1 MERNYPKFTV
11 TAKAERSVRAG
22 HPWVYGE
29 EVTAVEGSYE
39 NGEIGDVLSPKGK
52 WLGSGFINDQSK
64 IWVRLISRNTN
75 DRFDE
80 AFFRR
85 RVAYALAYRKTV
97 MGPDFNAC
105 RLIHGEADQFP
116 GLTVD
121 RFEDILVCE
130 VLSLGMERRKELI
143 CRLLAEELAALGVTV
158 RAIYE
163 RSESPLRSKEGLEDT
178 RGFVPLPGLEKEAEG
193 HIVIRENG
201 LLIDVDYINGQK
213 TGYFLDQKYNRRAAA
228 KLAEGKCVLDC
239 FTHTGAFAL
248 NAARAGAKEVTAV
261 DISEDALR
269 QARHNAALNGL
280 EENIR
285 FLRADVFELLTEAAK
300 GNHPWDYIILDPP
313 AFTKSSATVENAA
326 RGYREINRRAMQLL
340 PRGGYLATCSCSHFM
355 TRERFA
361 QMLREAAS
369 DAGVSLRQIEERQQA
384 ADHPILWG
392 VPETDYL
399 KFYLFQVV

>member
-121 RFEDILVCE
+121 RR
-130 VLSLGMERRKELI
+130 G
-143 CRLLAEELAALGVTV
+143 
-158 RAIYE
+158 
-163 RSESPLRSKEGLEDT
+163 ESLRS
-178 RGFVPLPGLEKEAEG
+178 
-193 HIVIRENG
+193 
-201 LLIDVDYINGQK
+201 
-213 TGYFLDQKYNRRAAA
+213 
-228 KLAEGKCVLDC
+228 
-239 FTHTGAFAL
+239 
-248 NAARAGAKEVTAV
+248 
-261 DISEDALR
+261 
-269 QARHNAALNGL
+269 
-280 EENIR
+280 
-285 FLRADVFELLTEAAK
+285 
-300 GNHPWDYIILDPP
+300 
-313 AFTKSSATVENAA
+313 
-326 RGYREINRRAMQLL
+326 
-340 PRGGYLATCSCSHFM
+340 
-355 TRERFA
+355 
-361 QMLREAAS
+361 
-369 DAGVSLRQIEERQQA
+369 
-384 ADHPILWG
+384 
-392 VPETDYL
+392 
-399 KFYLFQVV
+399 